1 MPGSTSQNDWV
12 FRVLSV
18 QAPLPDDEEFE
29 SDMKENGLDVADIW
43 QAASHAF
50 RVATDQVDGQ
60 ISALQAELRQ
70 SEDDELVEIA
80 EFGLN
85 GITGNTRVP
94 LLASLM
100 DAKTGSRQDLITA
113 GPKIEG
119 AAQAFLN
126 QLASEPRVAACDENP
141 YGVPMSIYATYSD
154 AVQQLLTALRIA
166 RR

>member
-1 MPGSTSQNDWV
+1 MPGNAQQNDWA
-12 FRVLSV
+12 FRVLGV
-18 QAPLPDDEEFE
+18 QVPLPEDEDFE
-29 SDMKENGLDVADIW
+29 SEMTENGLDVADIW
-43 QAASHAF
+43 QAARAAF
-50 RVATDQVDGQ
+50 QSATDDVDGQ

-70 SEDDELVEIA
+70 SEDDELLEIA

-100 DAKTGSRQDLITA
+100 EARNGTKQELITA
-113 GPKIEG
+113 GPKIER

-126 QLASEPRVAACDENP
+126 QLASDPRVAACDDNP
-141 YGVPMSIYATYSD
+141 YGVAVSIHETYSG
-154 AVQQLLTALRIA
+154 AIQELLTTLRIA